1 MNAGWG
7 VSLGIMG
14 RLVGLSWSLSLLPP
28 RRQGAK
34 PTQDNF
40 KIKTANVAILS
51 ILFWRLGVLATWRLG
66 TSFTNEQQPLVTK
79 FEWFL
84 R

>member
-1 MNAGWG
+1 MGSVAWNHGKTGG
-7 VSLGIMG
+7 VVLESFSIAAKT
-14 RLVGLSWSLSLLPP
+14 P